1 MMAWKEEKGMGNEG
15 RKGNG
20 WSHCS
25 QKVILERALRA
36 RCQVSSALESAL
48 SKCLDVRILG
58 QETSVMPL
66 PGS

>member
-1 MMAWKEEKGMGNEG
+1 MMAWIEEKEMGNEG

-36 RCQVSSALESAL
+36 RCLVSSGLQSAL
-48 SKCLDVRILG
+48 SKC
-58 QETSVMPL
+58 P
-66 PGS
+66 

>member
-1 MMAWKEEKGMGNEG
+1 MAWIEGKGMGNEG

-25 QKVILERALRA
+25 QKLILERALRA
-36 RCQVSSALESAL
+36 RYQSVPSS
-48 SKCLDVRILG
+48 ILG

-66 PGS
+66 PGSRGGTQGSSEP

>member
-15 RKGNG
+15 RKGNS
-20 WSHCS
+20 WSLCS

-48 SKCLDVRILG
+48 SKCSTFG
-58 QETSVMPL
+58 F
-66 PGS
+66 

>member
-1 MMAWKEEKGMGNEG
+1 MMAWLEEKGMGIEG
-15 RKGNG
+15 SKRNG

-36 RCQVSSALESAL
+36 RYKNVPSS
-48 SKCLDVRILG
+48 ILG

-66 PGS
+66 PGSRGCKQGLTEP

>member
-36 RCQVSSALESAL
+36 RYQNVPSS
-48 SKCLDVRILG
+48 ILG
-58 QETSVMPL
+58 RETSVL
-66 PGS
+66 HGS